1 MKNGKQK
8 KISLAID
15 DVDVFFF
22 FLLLGRTRWKK
33 VAVIF
38 KIATSVKVEP
48 LSCPSIQLPCPC
60 FVNVLDANKTKVKP

>member
-1 MKNGKQK
+1 MMWMCSFLSFAWKNEME
-8 KISLAID
+8 
-15 DVDVFFF
+15 
-22 FLLLGRTRWKK
+22 K

-48 LSCPSIQLPCPC
+48 LSCPSIQLPWPC